1 MLGADP
7 WSLPPEQRV
16 LLVQLLL
23 GRHVAAAQKRYADAK
38 AAYDSYCSD
47 MDDISKARRVKV
59 LRKAKVIGMTTTVS
73 RSEGGCLR
81 YAIKVLC

>member
-1 MLGADP
+1 LTRHEWMLGADP

-47 MDDISKARRVKV
+47 MDGISRARRVEV
-59 LRKAKVIGMTTTVS
+59 LNRAKIIGMTTTVS
-73 RSEGGCLR
+73 
-81 YAIKVLC
+81 